1 MVNLTIHKGTLEGN
15 LRLKS
20 LLTEKTKS
28 MYEPMTA
35 TMFVGQPSI
44 DEKAW

>member
-1 MVNLTIHKGTLEGN
+1 MVNLTIHKGTLEGM

-20 LLTEKTKS
+20 FLTESTKS

-35 TMFVGQPSI
+35 TIFVGQPSI